1 SVIIQLLFSNSLMV
15 SSIYIIFT
23 TKWFP
28 SAAVSA
34 AHRSPRDGSN
44 AENKFRAHI
53 SVAETYGPVCRINI
67 LHWIILCITCPE
79 ATKEILMSHKYPKTE
94 FIYKRLS
101 HLFGQRFLGNGLL
114 TALDHGLWHKQRRL
128 MNPAFYNL
136 YLSDLMEAF
145 NEKAED
151 LMGKLADEADNNT
164 VANFQKLKLELNRH
178 NLDYNT
184 VGVRKEVDDVIGM
197 KYNIS
202 YEDLGKLTYLSQVLK
217 ETLRLYPTAPAV
229 FRKIP
234 EDTAIDGLHVPGGV
248 SCIFDNHEF
257 RMSIMQELYLI
268 VMFTCLERIQR
279 VLFFQMEAKVV
290 MVKLVQRFDFTLAP
304 GQTFD
309 IQDSALLGPKNGVF
323 CFVKHRK

>member
-1 SVIIQLLFSNSLMV
+1 MEEGEFSEAREDMAALEKDYEELGIDSVGEEDEGEDLKVQKETEVGLLKQVTEKMVFQKLLKNEITII
-15 SSIYIIFT
+15 Y
-23 TKWFP
+23 
-28 SAAVSA
+28 
-34 AHRSPRDGSN
+34 R
-44 AENKFRAHI
+44 
-53 SVAETYGPVCRINI
+53 AETYGPVCRINI

-136 YLSDLMEAF
+136 
-145 NEKAED
+145 
-151 LMGKLADEADNNT
+151 
-164 VANFQKLKLELNRH
+164 
-178 NLDYNT
+178 
-184 VGVRKEVDDVIGM
+184 VRKEVDDVIGM

-248 SCIFDNHEF
+248 SCIFSSF
-257 RMSIMQELYLI
+257 VAGR
-268 VMFTCLERIQR
+268 LEKFSKEP
-279 VLFFQMEAKVV
+279 L
-290 MVKLVQRFDFTLAP
+290 
-304 GQTFD
+304 TFD
-309 IQDSALLGPKNGVF
+309 PARFHPDAPK
-323 CFVKHRK
+323 

>member
-1 SVIIQLLFSNSLMV
+1 TWVCRCVCFQLKNEITII
-15 SSIYIIFT
+15 Y
-23 TKWFP
+23 
-28 SAAVSA
+28 
-34 AHRSPRDGSN
+34 R
-44 AENKFRAHI
+44 
-53 SVAETYGPVCRINI
+53 AETYGPVCRINI

-164 VANFQKLKLELNRH
+164 VANLQHLAYRVRLSPLQIPEKSHIIL
-178 NLDYNT
+178 
-184 VGVRKEVDDVIGM
+184 RKEVDDVIGM

-248 SCIFDNHEF
+248 SCIFSSF
-257 RMSIMQELYLI
+257 VAGR
-268 VMFTCLERIQR
+268 LEKFSKEPLTFDSARFHPDAPNMPGEKYSQVGRDQTLHVIKNTDAVQR

>member
-1 SVIIQLLFSNSLMV
+1 MHFRFQKVLKNEITII
-15 SSIYIIFT
+15 Y
-23 TKWFP
+23 
-28 SAAVSA
+28 
-34 AHRSPRDGSN
+34 R
-44 AENKFRAHI
+44 
-53 SVAETYGPVCRINI
+53 AETYGPVCRINI

-164 VANFQKLKLELNRH
+164 VANLQHLA
-178 NLDYNT
+178 
-184 VGVRKEVDDVIGM
+184 VRKEVDDVIGM

-248 SCIFDNHEF
+248 SCIFSSF
-257 RMSIMQELYLI
+257 VAGR
-268 VMFTCLERIQR
+268 LEKFSKEP
-279 VLFFQMEAKVV
+279 L
-290 MVKLVQRFDFTLAP
+290 
-304 GQTFD
+304 TFD
-309 IQDSALLGPKNGVF
+309 SARFHPDAPK
-323 CFVKHRK
+323 